1 MFVLQTYMTSCN
13 HKRDIY
19 FDESINNKKEN
30 KNFVPTIHSNCE
42 FMFSANYQTS
52 SDWKNNKEQY
62 KQLIKY

>member
-1 MFVLQTYMTSCN
+1 MTSCN

-30 KNFVPTIHSNCE
+30 KNFVPTIHSKCE

-52 SDWKNNKEQY
+52 SD
-62 KQLIKY
+62 